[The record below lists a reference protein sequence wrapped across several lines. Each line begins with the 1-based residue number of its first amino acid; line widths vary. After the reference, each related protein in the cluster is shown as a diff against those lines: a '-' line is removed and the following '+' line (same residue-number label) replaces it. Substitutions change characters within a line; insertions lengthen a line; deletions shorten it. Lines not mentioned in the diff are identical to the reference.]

1 MKITPIFVYLRS
13 QAVTMDDDKQSA
25 DLKQKE
31 AKEAEEEKEEKKA
44 APKRRGASKP
54 AAPGALSCVCALK
67 NPYV

>member
-1 MKITPIFVYLRS
+1 
-13 QAVTMDDDKQSA
+13 MDDDKQSA
-25 DLKQKE
+25 ELK